1 MALTWKAVRMQFYAI
16 EIARWGI
23 QSTPDPVAA
32 TTDSMALLQEIVQ
45 A

>member
-1 MALTWKAVRMQFYAI
+1 MVLTWKAVRMQFYAI

-23 QSTPDPVAA
+23 RPTLNPAPAVTDFVAL
-32 TTDSMALLQEIVQ
+32 SQEIVQ